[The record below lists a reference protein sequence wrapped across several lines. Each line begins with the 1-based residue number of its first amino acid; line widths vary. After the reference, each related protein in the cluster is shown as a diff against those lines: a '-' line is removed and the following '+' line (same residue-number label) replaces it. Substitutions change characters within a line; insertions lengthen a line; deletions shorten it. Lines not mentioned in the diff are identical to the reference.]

1 MTLVT
6 LEAMLKEA
14 CARVGLSSDGAELIR
29 QGENALYRLPDHV
42 VVRIARLGQVDAAKK
57 EVAVSRWLAS
67 VGINAVEALE
77 EIQQPVVLD
86 GLPVTFWWELP
97 DHRHGSFA
105 EVAAALKQ
113 LHAAPM
119 PTDFDLAPLAPFVRL
134 SERIDGAST
143 LSDDDR
149 AWLRRRLDDLQQSY
163 AELPSGLP
171 TSVIHGDAWAG
182 NVVAT
187 DRGDVILLDLERCSV
202 GPPEWDLVSTAVRHS
217 TFGTM
222 SAVDYGVFAEAYG
235 HDVMAWPGFE
245 ALRDVRELRVTCY
258 AAQCASENEKFREE
272 ATLRVASLR
281 GLRGTRPWPDWKPL
295 T

>member
-1 MTLVT
+1 MTFET
-6 LEAMLKEA
+6 PEALLKAA
-14 CARVGLSSDGAELIR
+14 CAQVGLSSDGAELIR
-29 QGENALYRLPDHV
+29 QGENTLYRLPGHV
-42 VVRIARLGQVDAAKK
+42 VVRIARRGQVDAAKK

-77 EIQQPVVLD
+77 EVEQPLVLD

-113 LHAAPM
+113 LHAAPV
-119 PTDFDLAPLAPFVRL
+119 PTDFELAPTAPFVRL
-134 SERIDGAST
+134 AERIDGAST
-143 LSDDDR
+143 LTGDDR
-149 AWLRRRLDDLQQSY
+149 AWLRGRLDKLRQCY

-171 TSVIHGDAWAG
+171 TSVIHGDAWSG

-187 DRGDVILLDLERCSV
+187 VGGDVIFLDLERCSV
-202 GPPEWDLVSTAVRHS
+202 GPPEWDLVSTAVRYS

-222 SAVDYGVFAEAYG
+222 SAADYGDFAETYG
-235 HDVMAWPGFE
+235 HDVMEWPGFE
-245 ALRDVRELRVTCY
+245 TLRDIRELRVTCY
-258 AAQCASENEKFREE
+258 AAQRASENENFREE
-272 ATLRVASLR
+272 AALRVASLR
-281 GLRGTRPWPDWKPL
+281 GLRGARPWPDWKPL